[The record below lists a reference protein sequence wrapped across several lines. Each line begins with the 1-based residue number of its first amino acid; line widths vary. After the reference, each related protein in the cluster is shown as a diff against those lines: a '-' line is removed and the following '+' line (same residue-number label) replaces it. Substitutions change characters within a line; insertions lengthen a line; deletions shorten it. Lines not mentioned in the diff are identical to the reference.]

1 MPTKQQISIRRARE
15 LRKYGERMRLENSLV
30 LTGIENARRIS
41 SRIKDVRNL
50 LGCSDSE
57 WRDWHWQIDNR
68 IRTVS
73 NLEKIID
80 LTEDERKAFRRIS
93 GKFRWAI
100 SPYYASL
107 IDPTDRNCPIRMQ
120 SVPSIEEL
128 LDSEQTLDPMGEGST
143 SPIPGIVRRYPD
155 RLIINVTNQCP
166 MFCRHCQRRRRIGQR
181 DLHTSDSKMLEAIE
195 YIRASPEVRDVLITG
210 GDPLMLEDDHLHWIL
225 EQIDEIPTVEIK
237 RIGTRCPVTL
247 PYRITPDFCR
257 MLSKHHPIFVNT
269 QFNHPREITRDA
281 ARACDKLSRSG
292 IPLGNQTVLLAGV
305 NNHIVV
311 QRKLNQSLLKIR
323 IRPYYLFHCKTVK
336 GISHFRTSVDAG
348 IEIIENLRGHTSGLA
363 VPHFVVNAPGGLG
376 KVSLSPNYVVSSGKG
391 YIIIRTWEMKTIR
404 YENPTRKYVVKLPS
418 IEYDGSGMT
427 GNKPFD
433 DIAENLERPP
443 EGVIDDIHSNAELWR
458 KYVASVN
465 HVDIDYNLESLRTLD
480 GLIDEGIGV
489 AIRPDRPI
497 SQEDLS
503 IITITM
509 GAYVGEA
516 MVRSLGYEWVLER
529 DAGCLIRAIT
539 DGSVIN
545 VFDRVNLRLTKG
557 MGQSLYNYAK
567 RIEKERERKVK
578 RKKNDHR
585 GEHRR

>member
-41 SRIKDVRNL
+41 SRIRDVRNL
-50 LGCSDSE
+50 MGCSDSE
-57 WRDWHWQIDNR
+57 WKDWHWQIDNR
-68 IRTVS
+68 ICTVS
-73 NLEKIID
+73 KLEKIIE
-80 LTEDERKAFRRIS
+80 LTEDEKKAFRRIS

-107 IDPTDRNCPIRMQ
+107 IDPIDRNCPIRMQ

-128 LDSEQTLDPMGEGST
+128 LDSEQTTDPMGEGTT

-181 DLHTSDSKMLEAIE
+181 DLHTSDSKILEAIE
-195 YIRASPEVRDVLITG
+195 YIKGSPEVRDVLITG

-225 EQIDEIPTVEIK
+225 EQIDDIPTVEIK

-247 PYRITPDFCR
+247 PCRITPDLCR
-257 MLSKHHPIFVNT
+257 MLSKHHPLFVNT

-281 ARACDKLSRSG
+281 AKACDRLSKTG

-305 NNHIVV
+305 NNHIAV
-311 QRKLNQSLLKIR
+311 QRKLNQSLLR
-323 IRPYYLFHCKTVK
+323 IRVKPYYLFHCKTVK

-363 VPHFVVNAPGGLG
+363 IPHFVVNAPGGLG
-376 KVSLSPNYVVSSGKG
+376 KVVLSPSYVVSSGKG
-391 YIIIRTWEMKTIR
+391 YVIIRTWEMKTVR

-418 IEYDGSGMT
+418 IEYDDSGKT
-427 GNKPFD
+427 IETTFVD
-433 DIAENLERPP
+433 DAKDLETAP
-443 EGVIDDIHSNAELWR
+443 EGVLDDIHSNAELWR

-465 HVDIDYNLESLRTLD
+465 HVELNYDLESLKVLD
-480 GLIDEGIGV
+480 RLIEEGIGI

-503 IITITM
+503 TITITM
-509 GAYVGEA
+509 GAYVGETI
-516 MVRSLGYEWVLER
+516 VRSLGFEWVLEK
-529 DAGCLIRAIT
+529 DAGCLIRGIAN
-539 DGSVIN
+539 GSVIN
-545 VFDRVNLRLTKG
+545 VYDRVSIRLTKG
-557 MGQSLYNYAK
+557 MKQSLHNMIR
-567 RIEKERERKVK
+567 RIEKETEKKK
-578 RKKNDHR
+578 RK
-585 GEHRR
+585 

>member
-30 LTGIENARRIS
+30 LTGIESAGRIS

-50 LGCSDSE
+50 MGCSDSE

-68 IRTVS
+68 ICTVS
-73 NLEKIID
+73 KLEKIIE
-80 LTEDERKAFRRIS
+80 LTEDEKKAFRRIS

-128 LDSEQTLDPMGEGST
+128 LDSEQTMDPMGEGTT

-181 DLHTSDSKMLEAIE
+181 DLHTSDSKILEAIE
-195 YIRASPEVRDVLITG
+195 YIRDSPEVRDVLITG
-210 GDPLMLEDDHLHWIL
+210 GDPLMLDDDHLHWIL
-225 EQIDEIPTVEIK
+225 EQIDDIPTVEMK

-247 PYRITPDFCR
+247 PYRITPDLCR
-257 MLSKHHPIFVNT
+257 MLSKHHPLFVNT

-281 ARACDKLSRSG
+281 AKACDRLSRAG

-311 QRKLNQSLLKIR
+311 QRKLNQSLLRIR
-323 IRPYYLFHCKTVK
+323 VRPYYLFHCKTVK

-348 IEIIENLRGHTSGLA
+348 IEIIENLRGHTSGIA
-363 VPHFVVNAPGGLG
+363 IPHFVVNAPGGLG
-376 KVSLSPNYVVSSGKG
+376 KVALSPNYVVSSGKG

-418 IEYDGSGMT
+418 MEYDDSGKVIEPT
-427 GNKPFD
+427 FKD
-433 DIAENLERPP
+433 DAEDLEKPP
-443 EGVIDDIHSNAELWR
+443 EGVLDDIHSNADLWR

-465 HVDIDYNLESLRTLD
+465 HVDLGYDVESLKALD
-480 GLIDEGIGV
+480 GLIEDGIGV

-503 IITITM
+503 TITITM
-509 GAYVGEA
+509 GAYVGETI
-516 MVRSLGYEWVLER
+516 VRSMGYEWVL
-529 DAGCLIRAIT
+529 DKDGGCLIRAIAN
-539 DGSVIN
+539 GSVIN
-545 VFDRVNLRLTKG
+545 VYDKVSIRLTKG
-557 MGQSLYNYAK
+557 MRQSLYSIIR
-567 RIEKERERKVK
+567 RIEKEADKNRK
-578 RKKNDHR
+578 RK
-585 GEHRR
+585 

>member
-15 LRKYGERMRLENSLV
+15 LGKYGERMRLENSLV

-41 SRIKDVRNL
+41 SRIKNVRNL
-50 LGCSDSE
+50 MGCSDSE
-57 WRDWHWQIDNR
+57 WRDWRWQIDNR
-68 IRTVS
+68 ICTVS
-73 NLEKIID
+73 KLEKIIE
-80 LTEDERKAFRRIS
+80 LTEDEKKAFRRIS

-107 IDPTDRNCPIRMQ
+107 IDPADRNCPIRMQ
-120 SVPSIEEL
+120 GVPSIEEL

-181 DLHTSDSKMLEAIE
+181 DLHTSDSKILEAIE
-195 YIRASPEVRDVLITG
+195 YIKGSPEVRDVLITG

-225 EQIDEIPTVEIK
+225 EQIDDIPTVEIK

-247 PYRITPDFCR
+247 PYRITPDLRR
-257 MLSKHHPIFVNT
+257 MLSKHHPLFVNT

-281 ARACDKLSRSG
+281 AKACNMLSKAG

-311 QRKLNQSLLKIR
+311 QRKLNQSLLRIR
-323 IRPYYLFHCKTVK
+323 VRPYYLFHCKTVK

-348 IEIIENLRGHTSGLA
+348 IEIIENLRGHTSGIA
-363 VPHFVVNAPGGLG
+363 IPHFVVNAPGGLG
-376 KVSLSPNYVVSSGKG
+376 KVALSPNYVVSSGKG
-391 YIIIRTWEMKTIR
+391 YIIIRTWEMKTVK

-418 IEYDGSGMT
+418 IEYDDSMKT
-427 GNKPFD
+427 IETTFID
-433 DIAENLERPP
+433 DAKDLETPP
-443 EGVIDDIHSNAELWR
+443 DGVLDDIHSNAELWR

-465 HVDIDYNLESLRTLD
+465 RVELNYDLESLRALD
-480 GLIDEGIGV
+480 GLIEDGIGV

-503 IITITM
+503 TITITM
-509 GAYVGEA
+509 GAYVGETI
-516 MVRSLGYEWVLER
+516 VRSMGFEWVLEK
-529 DAGCLIRAIT
+529 DAGCLIRRIA

-545 VFDRVNLRLTKG
+545 VFDRVSIRLTKG
-557 MGQSLYNYAK
+557 MKQSLDNMIR
-567 RIEKERERKVK
+567 RIEKETEKKRERK
-578 RKKNDHR
+578 
-585 GEHRR
+585 